1 MQYLEYI
8 CIGLSLVAYVG
19 GVSQH
24 MNMIDSQPDRAW
36 VIHVLNGTV
45 SYTDFVRRSATEYLC
60 TIVV

>member
-1 MQYLEYI
+1 
-8 CIGLSLVAYVG
+8 VG